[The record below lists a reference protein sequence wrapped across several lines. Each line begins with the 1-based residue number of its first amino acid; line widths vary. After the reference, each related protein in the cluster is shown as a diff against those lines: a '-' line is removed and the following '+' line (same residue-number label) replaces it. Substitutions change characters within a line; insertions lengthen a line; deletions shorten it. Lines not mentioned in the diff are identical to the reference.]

1 MFVIDKSPR
10 TPKQSPRQR
19 KTKRTA
25 GFDDWTEYL
34 CIYYI

>member
-1 MFVIDKSPR
+1 LFIDKSPR

-25 GFDDWTEYL
+25 GFDD
-34 CIYYI
+34 